1 MEGCVDKASSS
12 SNAEHGHDDS
22 IFNFYLDRVRNRL
35 KCSFCLRSIGRS
47 FYTECATCSNFYLC
61 LDCFSADVCLPPH
74 EPSHSYKVAENLD
87 MLLFSK
93 DWTIKDELMLLDCI
107 EKHGMGNWK

>member
-1 MEGCVDKASSS
+1 MTEQELNYNGSILDNLTASISYYAREAANHS
-12 SNAEHGHDDS
+12 AAEKRRQGEKQVKM
-22 IFNFYLDRVRNRL
+22 LV
-35 KCSFCLRSIGRS
+35 
-47 FYTECATCSNFYLC
+47 
-61 LDCFSADVCLPPH
+61 LPPLYWS
-74 EPSHSYKVAENLD
+74 ELLYGPSHSYKVAENLD